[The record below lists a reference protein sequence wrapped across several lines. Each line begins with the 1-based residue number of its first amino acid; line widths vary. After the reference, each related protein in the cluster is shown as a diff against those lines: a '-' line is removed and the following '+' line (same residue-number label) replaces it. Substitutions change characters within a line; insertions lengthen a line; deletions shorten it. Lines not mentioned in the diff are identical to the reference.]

1 MIRRCSIFVTIV
13 LLLAFPVLSLD
24 AASKSEPKK
33 KTGISAKKET
43 KRTGARRAQY
53 SNKTQKTSKTSNK
66 RSKNV
71 AREIPPAS
79 NHGSPL
85 FKVTPLESGKFLI
98 EPMESSRDGHQG
110 LDSLSLIRKPIFED
124 GITGREELSDEE
136 ESLLGFQQL
145 LVKFSKQLLGTAYRL
160 GGYGQGNDG
169 IDCSGFMK
177 KIFHT
182 VTLNLPHSSREQAK
196 IGALVTTDW
205 DLSRL
210 RIGDLLFFKRNRGV
224 QIGHTGMYIGDG
236 KMIHSSSRKGV
247 IITNLIDSQVL
258 QPEFCNGSPVIYR

>member
-136 ESLLGFQQL
+136 ESPP
-145 LVKFSKQLLGTAYRL
+145 
-160 GGYGQGNDG
+160 G
-169 IDCSGFMK
+169 ISATFG
-177 KIFHT
+177 KIFET
-182 VTLNLPHSSREQAK
+182 VVGNGLPA
-196 IGALVTTDW
+196 G
-205 DLSRL
+205 RL
-210 RIGDLLFFKRNRGV
+210 WS
-224 QIGHTGMYIGDG
+224 G
-236 KMIHSSSRKGV
+236 K
-247 IITNLIDSQVL
+247 
-258 QPEFCNGSPVIYR
+258 